1 MTKKKKI
8 TRIIS
13 LCVIVLLLA
22 AGAIA
27 GYQYFKYQEK
37 LRLEEE
43 KMIEKLR
50 AIQYAETFG
59 MASDNNILYSTGM
72 REILQSDEFRDKDI
86 LFVLEKPAVKDPDHI
101 VIFPTDHT
109 EIRLKHYN
117 RYIIRE
123 SVDLTAYDLSYPLTM
138 EDILYKRDKI
148 KALMDDTSEPDIR
161 IIFSLKDL

>member
-1 MTKKKKI
+1 MSKKKKI

-13 LCVIVLLLA
+13 LCAAVLLLS

-37 LRLEEE
+37 VEME
-43 KMIEKLR
+43 KEIMVEKLR
-50 AIQYAETFG
+50 AIQYAETFS
-59 MASDNNILYSTGM
+59 MASENNILYSLKT
-72 REILQSDEFRDKDI
+72 RDRLEDEENKNKDI
-86 LFVLEKPAVKDPDHI
+86 VFTLEKPAVKDPDHI

-109 EIRLKHYN
+109 EICLKHYN
-117 RYIIRE
+117 QYIIRE

-138 EDILYKRDKI
+138 EDILYKRDKM
-148 KALMDDTSEPDIR
+148 KALMNDTSEPDKR